1 MDLSSN
7 SLIGLINKRM
17 DYLTQRQRVLAQNV
31 SNANTPNYRA
41 QDMKESDFA
50 KALKTQSHV
59 AAPVLTHPGHLSPLK
74 QPDNFAL
81 NRGQGAYETA
91 PDGNSV
97 VLEEQSNKLAQN
109 QIDYAT
115 ATNIYSKYLSMM
127 KLAVRS

>member
-50 KALKTQSHV
+50 KAVKSQTKA
-59 AAPVLTHPGHLSPLK
+59 AAPAITHPGHLSPLR
-74 QPDNFAL
+74 QPDNFCLKSRA
-81 NRGQGAYETA
+81 RGHMKPRLTA
-91 PDGNSV
+91 IRWCLKNNPTNWRKI
-97 VLEEQSNKLAQN
+97 KL
-109 QIDYAT
+109 ITPRRRIFT
-115 ATNIYSKYLSMM
+115 ANI
-127 KLAVRS
+127 